1 LINVGAVLYRGDFE
15 VGVILINVVAILT
28 GAILQWDDLIV
39 FRNGQPIR
47 DNRRNFVAM
56 TSERG

>member
-1 LINVGAVLYRGDFE
+1 MGAILYRGDFE
-15 VGVILINVVAILT
+15 VRVILINVVAILT

-56 TSERG
+56 TSERV

>member
-1 LINVGAVLYRGDFE
+1 LINVGAILYRGDFE

-56 TSERG
+56 TSERV

>member
-1 LINVGAVLYRGDFE
+1 MINVGAILYRGDFE

-56 TSERG
+56 TSERV